1 MTAHRIDQTLAED
14 LKRADPCGKVDALF
28 DYFQRKGG
36 VYYEEEVTQLEHGLQ
51 AAALARSNG
60 GTAAQVTSALFHDLG
75 HLLVDEPQGDLFAED
90 LVHEEVGAAYLA
102 PYFPP
107 QVTIPIALHVPAKR
121 YLCTVDESY
130 YNGLSV
136 ASKKSLAVQGGKMSR
151 QERSEFETTPCLEF
165 ACQLRRWDDGAKQAG
180 LQVPSLESYRVDVLA
195 SLSAT

>member
-1 MTAHRIDQTLAED
+1 MTAHRFDQTLAED

-75 HLLVDEPQGDLFAED
+75 HLLVEEPQGDLFAED

-107 QVTIPIALHVPAKR
+107 EVTVPIALHVPAKR

-130 YNGLSV
+130 YDGLSV
-136 ASKKSLAVQGGKMSR
+136 ASKKSLEIQGGKMSQ
-151 QERSEFETTPCLEF
+151 QERSQFETTPHLKF
-165 ACQLRRWDDGAKQAG
+165 ACQLRRWDDGGKQSG
-180 LQVPSLESYRVDVLA
+180 IEVHDLESYRGDVLA

>member
-14 LKRADPCGKVDALF
+14 LRRADPGGKVDALF
-28 DYFQRKGG
+28 DYLQRKGG
-36 VYYEEEVTQLEHGLQ
+36 VHYEEEVTQLEHGLQ

-75 HLLVDEPQGDLFAED
+75 HLLVEEPQGDLFAED

-107 QVTIPIALHVPAKR
+107 EVTVPIALHVPAKR

-130 YNGLSV
+130 YDGLSV
-136 ASKKSLAVQGGKMSR
+136 ASKKSLEIQGGKMSQ
-151 QERSEFETTPCLEF
+151 QERSQFETTPHLKF
-165 ACQLRRWDDGAKQAG
+165 ACQLRRWDDGGKQSG
-180 LQVPSLESYRVDVLA
+180 IEVHDLESYRGDVLA